1 VTTLRVHHDPLQVS
15 ERILPRLEALGL
27 CIVTLGTD
35 GQITVTGKATPL
47 HALVAG
53 SMLLAPAWINCP
65 AAATGEPFELWP
77 GATLVPLSSSRRRRL
92 SLTRP
97 AEARCAV
104 LLITPEF
111 LGAEQLHRV
120 CDSRGVDW
128 RATVHSVMNERLPS
142 AAEAQRIAQMI
153 TWMRQ
158 DSSELDRRDSELHT
172 LSGQLGDSYEELS
185 LLYRLSASM
194 SVNQAPAEFLS
205 DSCSELRQV
214 LGLRWMTLQLI
225 DTDPRLNELA
235 GQTFHAGQIDCDPA
249 LLKRIGRQVLAM
261 PEGALPQVSE
271 DVASLGLTHFNRIA
285 TNALI
290 VPLTQEHRR
299 LGVLLGGD
307 KIDGSH
313 ISSVDSKLCGSLAN
327 SLSIFLE
334 NTMLY
339 EDMQAMFLGTLH
351 ALTAAID
358 AKDSYTH
365 GHSERVAMLSRQ
377 LAQAAGLEPA
387 ICERVYVSGLV
398 HDVGKIGVPEAV
410 LCKPGQ
416 LTREEFEL
424 VKMHPAIGARIL
436 QDIRQMQDLIPGV
449 LYHHERWDGKGYPH
463 GLSGQN
469 IPLMGR
475 LIALADSFD
484 AMSSNRTYR
493 QSLEPSV
500 VLSEIRNC
508 AGKQFDPSLV
518 ELFVALDFT
527 PFHDAIARHQ
537 GRPDP
542 SPGAQS

>member
-35 GQITVTGKATPL
+35 GQIAVTGKATPL

-128 RATVHSVMNERLPS
+128 RATVHAVMNERLPS

-214 LGLRWMTLQLI
+214 LGLRWMALQLI
-225 DTDPRLNELA
+225 DTDPRLTLEA
-235 GQTFHAGQIDCDPA
+235 
-249 LLKRIGRQVLAM
+249 KREERFYAEQ
-261 PEGALPQVSE
+261 SE
-271 DVASLGLTHFNRIA
+271 
-285 TNALI
+285 
-290 VPLTQEHRR
+290 
-299 LGVLLGGD
+299 
-307 KIDGSH
+307 
-313 ISSVDSKLCGSLAN
+313 SLAN
-327 SLSIFLE
+327 FISILGTALAVIFSVGAVVGATI
-334 NTMLY
+334 TMFGAVASRIGEIGTLR
-339 EDMQAMFLGTLH
+339 ALGFRRGAVLVAFLGESLLLALIGGVVGVAAASLMQVVNVSTTNFATFSELAFQFTL
-351 ALTAAID
+351 T
-358 AKDSYTH
+358 
-365 GHSERVAMLSRQ
+365 
-377 LAQAAGLEPA
+377 P
-387 ICERVYVSGLV
+387 
-398 HDVGKIGVPEAV
+398 KIAV
-410 LCKPGQ
+410 QSL
-416 LTREEFEL
+416 LF
-424 VKMHPAIGARIL
+424 
-436 QDIRQMQDLIPGV
+436 
-449 LYHHERWDGKGYPH
+449 
-463 GLSGQN
+463 
-469 IPLMGR
+469 
-475 LIALADSFD
+475 ALA
-484 AMSSNRTYR
+484 M
-493 QSLEPSV
+493 
-500 VLSEIRNC
+500 
-508 AGKQFDPSLV
+508 G
-518 ELFVALDFT
+518 FVGGFVPAWR
-527 PFHDAIARHQ
+527 AARLKIVDCL
-537 GRPDP
+537 R
-542 SPGAQS
+542 AA